1 MSIITL
7 TTDYGNKDYSV
18 SELKA
23 KIYNEISDVRI
34 VDVSHNISPFNLT
47 EAAYIIKS
55 AYRHF
60 PKESIHIIG
69 IESELTP
76 ENAHIAMK
84 FDNNYFIGADNGVFS
99 MIIDDFKADSIV
111 EINIHKNYNN
121 TITANDVFVK
131 VATHISRDGKLE
143 VIGKKIDSIKEIKD
157 IKPVIS
163 NDNNQIIGSVIY
175 IDNYGNVVTNITQ
188 KIFNEISKSR
198 AFTIYARNVKFD
210 KIFNNYSDAIDY
222 SIPKEK
228 REEDGKKI
236 ALFNNLGYLELS
248 IYKSNPSTVGSAS
261 TLFGLGYRDQI
272 SIHFWCLKLV
282 DNFLCIIVRLLMHL
296 NIFDKKI

>member
-23 KIYNEISDVRI
+23 KIYNEITDVRI
-34 VDVSHNISPFNLT
+34 VDISHNISPFNLT

-60 PKESIHIIG
+60 PKGSIHIIG
-69 IESELTP
+69 IESDLTP

-84 FDNNYFIGADNGVFS
+84 FDDNYFIGADNGIFS
-99 MIIDDFKADSIV
+99 MIIGDFKADSMV

-131 VATHISRDGKLE
+131 IATHISRDGKLE
-143 VIGKKIDSIKEIKD
+143 VIGKKIDLIKEIKD
-157 IKPVIS
+157 IKPVVS

-188 KIFNEISKSR
+188 NTFDKIAKSR
-198 AFTIYARNVKFD
+198 PFTIYARNVKFD

-222 SIPKEK
+222 SIPKDK

-272 SIHFWCLKLV
+272 SIHF
-282 DNFLCIIVRLLMHL
+282 
-296 NIFDKKI
+296 

>member
-7 TTDYGNKDYSV
+7 TSDYGNKDYSV

-23 KIYNEISDVRI
+23 KIYNEITDVRI
-34 VDVSHNISPFNLT
+34 VDISHNISPFNLT

-60 PKESIHIIG
+60 PKGSIHIIG
-69 IESELTP
+69 IESDLTP

-84 FDNNYFIGADNGVFS
+84 FNDNYFIGADNGVFS
-99 MIIDDFKADSIV
+99 MIIGDFKADSMV

-131 VATHISRDGKLE
+131 IATHISRDGKLE
-143 VIGKKIDSIKEIKD
+143 VVGKKIDSIKEIKN
-157 IKPVIS
+157 IKPVVS
-163 NDNNQIIGSVIY
+163 SDNNQIIGSVIY

-188 KIFNEISKSR
+188 NIFDKIAKSR
-198 AFTIYARNVKFD
+198 PFTIYARNVKFD

-222 SIPKEK
+222 SVPKDK

-272 SIHFWCLKLV
+272 SVHF
-282 DNFLCIIVRLLMHL
+282 
-296 NIFDKKI
+296 

>member
-23 KIYNEISDVRI
+23 KIYNEINNVRI
-34 VDVSHNISPFNLT
+34 VDISHDISPFNLT

-55 AYRHF
+55 AFRHF
-60 PKESIHIIG
+60 PKGSIHIIG
-69 IESELTP
+69 IETELTP
-76 ENAHIAMK
+76 ENAHIAME
-84 FDNNYFIGADNGVFS
+84 FNNNYFIGSDNGIFS
-99 MIIDDFKADSIV
+99 MIMDDFKANSIV
-111 EINIHKNYNN
+111 EINIHKNYNY
-121 TITANDVFVK
+121 TISANDVFVK
-131 VATHISRDGKLE
+131 VATHILRDGKLE
-143 VIGKKIDSIKEIKD
+143 VIGKEISLIKEIKD

-163 NDNNQIIGSVIY
+163 NDSNQIIGSVIY
-175 IDNYGNVVTNITQ
+175 IDNYGNVVTNITE

-198 AFTIYARNVKFD
+198 PFTIHARNVKFN

-228 REEDGKKI
+228 REEDGKKL

-248 IYKSNPSTVGSAS
+248 IYKSNPATVGSAS

-272 SIHFWCLKLV
+272 SVHF
-282 DNFLCIIVRLLMHL
+282 
-296 NIFDKKI
+296 

>member
-60 PKESIHIIG
+60 PKDSIHIIG

-76 ENAHIAMK
+76 ENAHLAMK
-84 FDNNYFIGADNGVFS
+84 FNNNYFIGADNGIFS

-121 TITANDVFVK
+121 TISANDVFVK

-143 VIGKKIDSIKEIKD
+143 VIGKKINSIKEIKD

-163 NDNNQIIGSVIY
+163 NDNNQIIGSIIY
-175 IDNYGNVVTNITQ
+175 IDNYGNVVTNITE
-188 KIFNEISKSR
+188 KIFTEISKSR
-198 AFTIYARNVKFD
+198 PFTIYARNVKFD
-210 KIFNNYSDAIDY
+210 KIFNSYSDAIDY
-222 SIPKEK
+222 SVPKEK

-272 SIHFWCLKLV
+272 SIHF
-282 DNFLCIIVRLLMHL
+282 
-296 NIFDKKI
+296 

>member
-60 PKESIHIIG
+60 PKDSIHIIG

-76 ENAHIAMK
+76 ENAHLAMK
-84 FDNNYFIGADNGVFS
+84 FNNNYFIGADNGIFS

-121 TITANDVFVK
+121 TISANDVFVK

-143 VIGKKIDSIKEIKD
+143 VIGKKINSIKEIKD

-163 NDNNQIIGSVIY
+163 NDNNQIIGSIIY
-175 IDNYGNVVTNITQ
+175 IDNYGNVVTNITE
-188 KIFNEISKSR
+188 KIFTEISKSR
-198 AFTIYARNVKFD
+198 PFTIHARNVKFD
-210 KIFNNYSDAIDY
+210 KIFNSYSDAIDY

-272 SIHFWCLKLV
+272 SIHF
-282 DNFLCIIVRLLMHL
+282 
-296 NIFDKKI
+296 

>member
-23 KIYNEISDVRI
+23 KIYNEITDVRI
-34 VDVSHNISPFNLT
+34 VDISHNISPFNLT

-60 PKESIHIIG
+60 PKGSIHIIG
-69 IESELTP
+69 IESDLTP

-84 FDNNYFIGADNGVFS
+84 FDDNYFIGADNGIFS
-99 MIIDDFKADSIV
+99 MIIGDFKADSIV

-131 VATHISRDGKLE
+131 IATHISRNGKLE

-157 IKPVIS
+157 IKPVVS

-188 KIFNEISKSR
+188 NTFDKIAKSR
-198 AFTIYARNVKFD
+198 PFTIYARNVKFD

-222 SIPKEK
+222 SVPKDK

-272 SIHFWCLKLV
+272 SIHF
-282 DNFLCIIVRLLMHL
+282 
-296 NIFDKKI
+296 

>member
-23 KIYNEISDVRI
+23 KIYNEITDVRI
-34 VDVSHNISPFNLT
+34 VDISHNISPFNLT

-60 PKESIHIIG
+60 PKGSIHIIG
-69 IESELTP
+69 IESDLTP

-84 FDNNYFIGADNGVFS
+84 FDDNYFIGADNGIFS
-99 MIIDDFKADSIV
+99 MIIGDFKADSMV

-131 VATHISRDGKLE
+131 IATHISRDGKLE
-143 VIGKKIDSIKEIKD
+143 VIGKKIDLIKEIKD
-157 IKPVIS
+157 IKPVVS

-188 KIFNEISKSR
+188 NIFDKIAKSR
-198 AFTIYARNVKFD
+198 PFTIYARNVKFD

-222 SIPKEK
+222 SVPKDK

-236 ALFNNLGYLELS
+236 ALFNDLGYLELS

-272 SIHFWCLKLV
+272 SVHF
-282 DNFLCIIVRLLMHL
+282 
-296 NIFDKKI
+296 

>member
-60 PKESIHIIG
+60 PKGSIHIIG

-121 TITANDVFVK
+121 TISANDVFVK

-175 IDNYGNVVTNITQ
+175 IDNYGNVVTNITE

-198 AFTIYARNVKFD
+198 PFTIHARNVKFD

-222 SIPKEK
+222 SIPKQK

-248 IYKSNPSTVGSAS
+248 IYKSNPATVGSAS

-272 SIHFWCLKLV
+272 SVHF
-282 DNFLCIIVRLLMHL
+282 
-296 NIFDKKI
+296 

>member
-23 KIYNEISDVRI
+23 KIYNEITDVRI
-34 VDVSHNISPFNLT
+34 VDISHNISPFNLT

-60 PKESIHIIG
+60 PKGSIHIIG
-69 IESELTP
+69 IESDLTP

-84 FDNNYFIGADNGVFS
+84 FDDNYFIGADNGVFS
-99 MIIDDFKADSIV
+99 MIIGDFKADSMV

-131 VATHISRDGKLE
+131 IATHISRDGKLE

-157 IKPVIS
+157 IKPVVS

-188 KIFNEISKSR
+188 NIFDKIAKSR
-198 AFTIYARNVKFD
+198 PFTIYARNVKFD

-222 SIPKEK
+222 SIPKDK

-272 SIHFWCLKLV
+272 SVHF
-282 DNFLCIIVRLLMHL
+282 
-296 NIFDKKI
+296 

>member
-7 TTDYGNKDYSV
+7 TSDYGNKDYSV

-23 KIYNEISDVRI
+23 KIYNEITDVRI
-34 VDVSHNISPFNLT
+34 VDISHNISPFNLT

-60 PKESIHIIG
+60 PKGSIHIIG
-69 IESELTP
+69 IESDLTP
-76 ENAHIAMK
+76 ENIHIAMK
-84 FDNNYFIGADNGVFS
+84 FDDNYFIGADNGIFS
-99 MIIDDFKADSIV
+99 MIIGDFKADSMV

-131 VATHISRDGKLE
+131 IATHISRNGKLE

-157 IKPVIS
+157 IKPVVS

-188 KIFNEISKSR
+188 NIFDKIAKSR
-198 AFTIYARNVKFD
+198 PFTIYARNVKFD

-222 SIPKEK
+222 SIPKDK

-272 SIHFWCLKLV
+272 SIHF
-282 DNFLCIIVRLLMHL
+282 
-296 NIFDKKI
+296 

>member
-23 KIYNEISDVRI
+23 KIYNEITDVRI
-34 VDVSHNISPFNLT
+34 VDISHNISPFNLT

-60 PKESIHIIG
+60 PKGSIHIIG
-69 IESELTP
+69 IESDLTP

-84 FDNNYFIGADNGVFS
+84 FDDNYFIGADNGIFS
-99 MIIDDFKADSIV
+99 MIIGDFKADSIV

-131 VATHISRDGKLE
+131 IATHISREGKLE
-143 VIGKKIDSIKEIKD
+143 IIGKKIDSIKEIKD
-157 IKPVIS
+157 IKPVVS

-188 KIFNEISKSR
+188 NIFDKIAKSR
-198 AFTIYARNVKFD
+198 PFTIYARNVKFD

-222 SIPKEK
+222 SVPKDK

-272 SIHFWCLKLV
+272 SVHF
-282 DNFLCIIVRLLMHL
+282 
-296 NIFDKKI
+296 

>member
-23 KIYNEISDVRI
+23 KIYNEITDVRI
-34 VDVSHNISPFNLT
+34 VDISHNISPFNLT

-60 PKESIHIIG
+60 PKGSIHIIG
-69 IESELTP
+69 IESDLTP

-84 FDNNYFIGADNGVFS
+84 FDDNYFIGADNGIFS
-99 MIIDDFKADSIV
+99 MIIGDFKADSMV

-131 VATHISRDGKLE
+131 IATHISRDGKLE

-157 IKPVIS
+157 IKPVVS

-188 KIFNEISKSR
+188 NIFDKIAKSR
-198 AFTIYARNVKFD
+198 PFTIYARNVKFD

-222 SIPKEK
+222 SIPKDK

-272 SIHFWCLKLV
+272 SVHF
-282 DNFLCIIVRLLMHL
+282 
-296 NIFDKKI
+296 

>member
-23 KIYNEISDVRI
+23 KIYNEITDVRI

-60 PKESIHIIG
+60 PKGSIHIIG
-69 IESELTP
+69 IESDLTP

-84 FDNNYFIGADNGVFS
+84 FDDNYFIGADNGIFS
-99 MIIDDFKADSIV
+99 MIIGDFKADSMV
-111 EINIHKNYNN
+111 EINIHKNYNY

-131 VATHISRDGKLE
+131 IATHISREGKLE

-157 IKPVIS
+157 IKPVVS

-175 IDNYGNVVTNITQ
+175 IDNYGNVVTNITE
-188 KIFNEISKSR
+188 KIFNKIAKSR
-198 AFTIYARNVKFD
+198 PFTIYARNVKFD
-210 KIFNNYSDAIDY
+210 IIYNTYSDAIDY
-222 SIPKEK
+222 SISKDK

-272 SIHFWCLKLV
+272 SVHF
-282 DNFLCIIVRLLMHL
+282 
-296 NIFDKKI
+296 

>member
-34 VDVSHNISPFNLT
+34 VDISHNISPFNLT

-60 PKESIHIIG
+60 PKDSIHIIG

-76 ENAHIAMK
+76 ENAHVAMK
-84 FDNNYFIGADNGVFS
+84 FDDNYFIGADNGVFS

-121 TITANDVFVK
+121 AITANDVFVK
-131 VATHISRDGKLE
+131 IATHISRDGKLE

-157 IKPVIS
+157 IKPVVS

-188 KIFNEISKSR
+188 KIFNDISKSR
-198 AFTIYARNVKFD
+198 PFTINARNVKFN

-228 REEDGKKI
+228 REEDGKKL
-236 ALFNNLGYLELS
+236 ALFNTLGYLELS

-261 TLFGLGYRDQI
+261 TLFGLGYRDPI
-272 SIHFWCLKLV
+272 SIHF
-282 DNFLCIIVRLLMHL
+282 
-296 NIFDKKI
+296 

>member
-23 KIYNEISDVRI
+23 KIYNEITDVRI
-34 VDVSHNISPFNLT
+34 VDISHNISPFNLT

-60 PKESIHIIG
+60 PKGSIHIIG
-69 IESELTP
+69 IESDLTP
-76 ENAHIAMK
+76 ENIHIAMK
-84 FDNNYFIGADNGVFS
+84 FDDNYFIGADNGVFS
-99 MIIDDFKADSIV
+99 MIIGDFKADSMV

-131 VATHISRDGKLE
+131 IATHISRDGKLE

-157 IKPVIS
+157 IKPVVS
-163 NDNNQIIGSVIY
+163 SDNNQIIGSVIY

-188 KIFNEISKSR
+188 NIFDKIAKSR
-198 AFTIYARNVKFD
+198 PFTIYARNVKFD

-222 SIPKEK
+222 SVPKDK

-272 SIHFWCLKLV
+272 SVHF
-282 DNFLCIIVRLLMHL
+282 
-296 NIFDKKI
+296 

>member
-60 PKESIHIIG
+60 PKDSIHIIG
-69 IESELTP
+69 IDSELTP

-84 FDNNYFIGADNGVFS
+84 FNDNYFIGADNGIFS

-121 TITANDVFVK
+121 TISTNDVFVK
-131 VATHISRDGKLE
+131 IATHILRDGKLE

-157 IKPVIS
+157 IKPAIS
-163 NDNNQIIGSVIY
+163 NDDNQIIGSVIY

-188 KIFNEISKSR
+188 KNFNEISKSR
-198 AFTIYARNVKFD
+198 PFTIYARNVKFNR
-210 KIFNNYSDAIDY
+210 IYNSYSDAIDY
-222 SIPKEK
+222 SIPKDK

-261 TLFGLGYRDQI
+261 TLFGLNYRDTI
-272 SIHFWCLKLV
+272 SIHF
-282 DNFLCIIVRLLMHL
+282 
-296 NIFDKKI
+296 

>member
-23 KIYNEISDVRI
+23 KIYNEITDVRI
-34 VDVSHNISPFNLT
+34 VDISHNISPFNLT

-60 PKESIHIIG
+60 PKGSIHIIG
-69 IESELTP
+69 IESDLTP

-84 FDNNYFIGADNGVFS
+84 FDDNYFIGADNGIFS
-99 MIIDDFKADSIV
+99 MIIGDFKADSIV

-131 VATHISRDGKLE
+131 IATHISRDGKLE

-157 IKPVIS
+157 IKPVVS

-188 KIFNEISKSR
+188 NTFDKIAKSR
-198 AFTIYARNVKFD
+198 PFTIYARNVKFD

-222 SIPKEK
+222 SIPKDK

-272 SIHFWCLKLV
+272 SIHF
-282 DNFLCIIVRLLMHL
+282 
-296 NIFDKKI
+296 

>member
-23 KIYNEISDVRI
+23 KIYNEITDVRI
-34 VDVSHNISPFNLT
+34 VDISHNISPFNLT

-60 PKESIHIIG
+60 PKGSIHIIG
-69 IESELTP
+69 IESDLTP

-84 FDNNYFIGADNGVFS
+84 FDDNYFIGADNGIFS
-99 MIIDDFKADSIV
+99 MIIGDFKADSMV

-131 VATHISRDGKLE
+131 IATHISRDGKLE

-157 IKPVIS
+157 IKPVVS

-188 KIFNEISKSR
+188 NTFDKIAKSR
-198 AFTIYARNVKFD
+198 PFTIYARNVKFD

-222 SIPKEK
+222 SIPKDK

-272 SIHFWCLKLV
+272 SIHF
-282 DNFLCIIVRLLMHL
+282 
-296 NIFDKKI
+296 

>member
-23 KIYNEISDVRI
+23 KIYNEITDVRI

-60 PKESIHIIG
+60 PKGSIHIIG
-69 IESELTP
+69 IESDLTP

-84 FDNNYFIGADNGVFS
+84 FDDNYFIGADNGIFS
-99 MIIDDFKADSIV
+99 MIIGDFKADSMV

-131 VATHISRDGKLE
+131 IATHISREGKLE

-157 IKPVIS
+157 IKPVVS

-175 IDNYGNVVTNITQ
+175 IDNYGNVVTNITE
-188 KIFNEISKSR
+188 KIFDKIAKSR
-198 AFTIYARNVKFD
+198 PFTIYARNVKFD
-210 KIFNNYSDAIDY
+210 RIYNTYSDAIDY
-222 SIPKEK
+222 SISKDK

-272 SIHFWCLKLV
+272 SVHF
-282 DNFLCIIVRLLMHL
+282 
-296 NIFDKKI
+296 

>member
-23 KIYNEISDVRI
+23 KIYNEITDVRI

-60 PKESIHIIG
+60 PKGSIHIIG
-69 IESELTP
+69 IESDLTP

-84 FDNNYFIGADNGVFS
+84 FDDNYFIGADNGVFS
-99 MIIDDFKADSIV
+99 MIIGDFKADSMV
-111 EINIHKNYNN
+111 EINIHKNYNY

-131 VATHISRDGKLE
+131 IATHISRDGKLE
-143 VIGKKIDSIKEIKD
+143 VIGKKIDLIKEIKD
-157 IKPVIS
+157 IKPVVS
-163 NDNNQIIGSVIY
+163 SDNNQIIGSVIY

-188 KIFNEISKSR
+188 NIFDKIAKSR
-198 AFTIYARNVKFD
+198 PFTIYARNVKFD

-222 SIPKEK
+222 SIPKDK

-272 SIHFWCLKLV
+272 SIHF
-282 DNFLCIIVRLLMHL
+282 
-296 NIFDKKI
+296 

>member
-23 KIYNEISDVRI
+23 KIYNEITDVRI

-60 PKESIHIIG
+60 PKGSIHIIG
-69 IESELTP
+69 IESDLTP

-84 FDNNYFIGADNGVFS
+84 FDDNYFIGADNGIFS
-99 MIIDDFKADSIV
+99 MIIGDFKADSIV
-111 EINIHKNYNN
+111 EINIHKNYNY

-131 VATHISRDGKLE
+131 IATHISRDGKLE

-157 IKPVIS
+157 IKPVVS
-163 NDNNQIIGSVIY
+163 NENNQIIGSVIY
-175 IDNYGNVVTNITQ
+175 IDNYGNVVTNITE
-188 KIFNEISKSR
+188 KIFEKIAKSR
-198 AFTIYARNVKFD
+198 PFTIYARNVKFD
-210 KIFNNYSDAIDY
+210 IIYNTYSDAIDY
-222 SIPKEK
+222 SISKDK

-272 SIHFWCLKLV
+272 SIHF
-282 DNFLCIIVRLLMHL
+282 
-296 NIFDKKI
+296 

>member
-84 FDNNYFIGADNGVFS
+84 FDNNYFIGADNGIFS

-175 IDNYGNVVTNITQ
+175 IDNYGNVVTNITE

-222 SIPKEK
+222 TIPKEK

-272 SIHFWCLKLV
+272 SIHF
-282 DNFLCIIVRLLMHL
+282 
-296 NIFDKKI
+296 

>member
-23 KIYNEISDVRI
+23 KIYNEITDVRI

-60 PKESIHIIG
+60 PKGSIHIIG
-69 IESELTP
+69 IESDLTP

-84 FDNNYFIGADNGVFS
+84 FDDNYFIGADNGIFS
-99 MIIDDFKADSIV
+99 MIIGDFKADSMV
-111 EINIHKNYNN
+111 EINIHKNYNY

-131 VATHISRDGKLE
+131 IATHISREGKLE

-157 IKPVIS
+157 IKPVVS

-175 IDNYGNVVTNITQ
+175 IDNYGNVVTNITE
-188 KIFNEISKSR
+188 KIFDKIAKSR
-198 AFTIYARNVKFD
+198 PFTIYARNVKFD
-210 KIFNNYSDAIDY
+210 RIYNTYSDAIDY
-222 SIPKEK
+222 SISKDK

-272 SIHFWCLKLV
+272 SVHF
-282 DNFLCIIVRLLMHL
+282 
-296 NIFDKKI
+296 

>member
-7 TTDYGNKDYSV
+7 TSDYGNKDYSV

-23 KIYNEISDVRI
+23 KIYNEITDVRI
-34 VDVSHNISPFNLT
+34 VDISHNISPFNLT

-60 PKESIHIIG
+60 PKGSIHIIG
-69 IESELTP
+69 IESDLTP

-84 FDNNYFIGADNGVFS
+84 FNDNYFIGADNGIFS
-99 MIIDDFKADSIV
+99 MIIGDFKADSMV

-131 VATHISRDGKLE
+131 IATHISRDGKLE

-157 IKPVIS
+157 IKPVVS
-163 NDNNQIIGSVIY
+163 SDNNQIIGSVIY

-188 KIFNEISKSR
+188 NIFDKIAKSR
-198 AFTIYARNVKFD
+198 PFTIYARNVKFD

-222 SIPKEK
+222 SVPKDK

-272 SIHFWCLKLV
+272 SIHF
-282 DNFLCIIVRLLMHL
+282 
-296 NIFDKKI
+296 

>member
-60 PKESIHIIG
+60 PKDSIHIIG
-69 IESELTP
+69 IDSELTP

-84 FDNNYFIGADNGVFS
+84 FNDNYFIGADNGIFS

-121 TITANDVFVK
+121 TISTNDVFVK
-131 VATHISRDGKLE
+131 IATHILRDGKLE

-157 IKPVIS
+157 IKPAIS
-163 NDNNQIIGSVIY
+163 NDDNQIIGSVIY

-188 KIFNEISKSR
+188 KIFNKISKSR
-198 AFTIYARNVKFD
+198 PFTIYARNVKFNT
-210 KIFNNYSDAIDY
+210 IFNSYSDAIDY
-222 SIPKEK
+222 SIPKDK

-261 TLFGLGYRDQI
+261 TLFGLNYRDTI
-272 SIHFWCLKLV
+272 SIHF
-282 DNFLCIIVRLLMHL
+282 
-296 NIFDKKI
+296 

>member
-23 KIYNEISDVRI
+23 KIYNEITDVRI
-34 VDVSHNISPFNLT
+34 VDISHNISPFNLT

-60 PKESIHIIG
+60 PKGSIHIIG
-69 IESELTP
+69 IESDLTP

-84 FDNNYFIGADNGVFS
+84 FDDNYFIGADNGIFS
-99 MIIDDFKADSIV
+99 MIIGDFKADSMV

-131 VATHISRDGKLE
+131 IATHISRDGKLE

-157 IKPVIS
+157 IKPVVS

-188 KIFNEISKSR
+188 NIFDKIAKSR
-198 AFTIYARNVKFD
+198 PFTIYARNVKFD

-222 SIPKEK
+222 SVPKDK

-272 SIHFWCLKLV
+272 SIHF
-282 DNFLCIIVRLLMHL
+282 
-296 NIFDKKI
+296 

>member
-23 KIYNEISDVRI
+23 KIYNEITDVRI

-60 PKESIHIIG
+60 PKGSIHIIG
-69 IESELTP
+69 IESDLTP

-84 FDNNYFIGADNGVFS
+84 FDDNYFIGADNGIFS
-99 MIIDDFKADSIV
+99 MIIGDFKADSMV
-111 EINIHKNYNN
+111 EINIHKNYNY

-131 VATHISRDGKLE
+131 IATHISREGKLE

-157 IKPVIS
+157 IKPVVS

-175 IDNYGNVVTNITQ
+175 IDNYGNVVTNITE
-188 KIFNEISKSR
+188 KIFNKIAKSR
-198 AFTIYARNVKFD
+198 PFTIYARNVKFD
-210 KIFNNYSDAIDY
+210 RIYNTYSDAIDY
-222 SIPKEK
+222 SISKDK

-272 SIHFWCLKLV
+272 SVHF
-282 DNFLCIIVRLLMHL
+282 
-296 NIFDKKI
+296 

>member
-34 VDVSHNISPFNLT
+34 VDISHNISPFNLT
-47 EAAYIIKS
+47 EAAYIIRS
-55 AYRHF
+55 AYKHF
-60 PKESIHIIG
+60 PKGSIHIIG
-69 IESELTP
+69 VESDLTP

-84 FDNNYFIGADNGVFS
+84 FDDNYFIGANNGVFS

-121 TITANDVFVK
+121 TISANDVFVK

-143 VIGKKIDSIKEIKD
+143 VIGKKINSIKEIKD

-163 NDNNQIIGSVIY
+163 NDNNQIIGSIIY
-175 IDNYGNVVTNITQ
+175 IDNYGNVVTNITE
-188 KIFNEISKSR
+188 KIFTEISKSR
-198 AFTIYARNVKFD
+198 PFTIYARNVKFD
-210 KIFNNYSDAIDY
+210 KIFNSYSDAIDY
-222 SIPKEK
+222 SVPKEK

-272 SIHFWCLKLV
+272 SIHF
-282 DNFLCIIVRLLMHL
+282 
-296 NIFDKKI
+296 

>member
-23 KIYNEISDVRI
+23 KIYNEITDVRI
-34 VDVSHNISPFNLT
+34 VDISHNISPFNLT

-60 PKESIHIIG
+60 PKGSIHIIG
-69 IESELTP
+69 IESDLTP

-84 FDNNYFIGADNGVFS
+84 FDDNYFIGADNGVFS
-99 MIIDDFKADSIV
+99 MIIGDFKADSMV

-131 VATHISRDGKLE
+131 IATHISRDGKLE

-157 IKPVIS
+157 IKPVVS
-163 NDNNQIIGSVIY
+163 SDNNQIIGSVIY

-188 KIFNEISKSR
+188 NIFDKIAKSR
-198 AFTIYARNVKFD
+198 PFTIYARNVKFD

-222 SIPKEK
+222 SIPKDK

-236 ALFNNLGYLELS
+236 ALYNNLGYLELS

-272 SIHFWCLKLV
+272 SVHF
-282 DNFLCIIVRLLMHL
+282 
-296 NIFDKKI
+296 

>member
-60 PKESIHIIG
+60 PKGSIHIIG
-69 IESELTP
+69 IESDLTP

-84 FDNNYFIGADNGVFS
+84 FDDKYFIGADNGIFS
-99 MIIDDFKADSIV
+99 MIIRDFKADSIV
-111 EINIHKNYNN
+111 EINIHKNYNY

-131 VATHISRDGKLE
+131 IATHISREGKLE

-157 IKPVIS
+157 IKPVVS
-163 NDNNQIIGSVIY
+163 SDNNQIIGSVIY
-175 IDNYGNVVTNITQ
+175 IDNYGNVVTNITE
-188 KIFNEISKSR
+188 KIFNKIAKSR
-198 AFTIYARNVKFD
+198 PFTIYARNVKFD
-210 KIFNNYSDAIDY
+210 RIYNNYSDAIDY
-222 SIPKEK
+222 SISKDK

-272 SIHFWCLKLV
+272 SVHF
-282 DNFLCIIVRLLMHL
+282 
-296 NIFDKKI
+296 

>member
-7 TTDYGNKDYSV
+7 TSDYGNKDYSV

-23 KIYNEISDVRI
+23 KIYNEITDVRI
-34 VDVSHNISPFNLT
+34 VDISHNISPFNLT

-60 PKESIHIIG
+60 PKGSIHIIG
-69 IESELTP
+69 IESDLTP

-84 FDNNYFIGADNGVFS
+84 FDDNYFIGADNGVFS
-99 MIIDDFKADSIV
+99 MIIGDFKADSMV

-131 VATHISRDGKLE
+131 IATHISRDGKLE

-157 IKPVIS
+157 IKPVVS
-163 NDNNQIIGSVIY
+163 SDNNQIIGSVIY

-188 KIFNEISKSR
+188 NIFDKIAKSR
-198 AFTIYARNVKFD
+198 PFTIYARNVKFD

-222 SIPKEK
+222 SIPKDK

-272 SIHFWCLKLV
+272 SVHF
-282 DNFLCIIVRLLMHL
+282 
-296 NIFDKKI
+296 

>member
-34 VDVSHNISPFNLT
+34 VDISHNISPFNLT

-60 PKESIHIIG
+60 PKDSIHIIG

-76 ENAHIAMK
+76 ENAHLAMK
-84 FDNNYFIGADNGVFS
+84 FDDNYFIGADNGVFS

-121 TITANDVFVK
+121 AITANDVFVK
-131 VATHISRDGKLE
+131 IATHISRDGKLE

-157 IKPVIS
+157 IKPVVS

-198 AFTIYARNVKFD
+198 PFTINARNVKFN

-228 REEDGKKI
+228 REEDGKKL
-236 ALFNNLGYLELS
+236 ALFNTLGYLELS

-261 TLFGLGYRDQI
+261 TLFGLGYRDPI
-272 SIHFWCLKLV
+272 SIHF
-282 DNFLCIIVRLLMHL
+282 
-296 NIFDKKI
+296 

>member
-60 PKESIHIIG
+60 PKDSIHIIG
-69 IESELTP
+69 IDSELTP

-84 FDNNYFIGADNGVFS
+84 FNDNYFIGADNGIFS

-121 TITANDVFVK
+121 TISTNDVFVK
-131 VATHISRDGKLE
+131 IATHILRDGKLE

-157 IKPVIS
+157 IKPAIS
-163 NDNNQIIGSVIY
+163 NDDNQIIGSVIY

-188 KIFNEISKSR
+188 KNFNEISKSR
-198 AFTIYARNVKFD
+198 PFTIYARNVKFNR
-210 KIFNNYSDAIDY
+210 IFNSYSDAIDY
-222 SIPKEK
+222 SIPKDK

-261 TLFGLGYRDQI
+261 TLFGLNYRDTI
-272 SIHFWCLKLV
+272 SIHF
-282 DNFLCIIVRLLMHL
+282 
-296 NIFDKKI
+296 

>member
-60 PKESIHIIG
+60 PKGSIHIIG
-69 IESELTP
+69 IESDLTP

-84 FDNNYFIGADNGVFS
+84 FDDNYFIGADNGIFS
-99 MIIDDFKADSIV
+99 MIIGDFKADSMV
-111 EINIHKNYNN
+111 EINIHKNYNY

-131 VATHISRDGKLE
+131 IATHISREGKLE

-157 IKPVIS
+157 IKPVVS

-175 IDNYGNVVTNITQ
+175 IDNYGNVVTNITE
-188 KIFNEISKSR
+188 KIFNKIAKSR
-198 AFTIYARNVKFD
+198 PFTIYARNVKFD
-210 KIFNNYSDAIDY
+210 RIYNTYSDAIDY
-222 SIPKEK
+222 SISKDK

-272 SIHFWCLKLV
+272 SVHF
-282 DNFLCIIVRLLMHL
+282 
-296 NIFDKKI
+296 

>member
-60 PKESIHIIG
+60 PKDSIHIIG
-69 IESELTP
+69 IDSELTP

-84 FDNNYFIGADNGVFS
+84 FNDNYFIGADNGIFS

-121 TITANDVFVK
+121 TISTNDVFVK
-131 VATHISRDGKLE
+131 IATHILRDGKLE

-157 IKPVIS
+157 IKPAIS
-163 NDNNQIIGSVIY
+163 NDDNQIIGSVIY

-198 AFTIYARNVKFD
+198 PFTIYARNVKFNR
-210 KIFNNYSDAIDY
+210 IYNSYSDAIDY
-222 SIPKEK
+222 SIPKDK

-261 TLFGLGYRDQI
+261 TLFGLNYRDTI
-272 SIHFWCLKLV
+272 SIHF
-282 DNFLCIIVRLLMHL
+282 
-296 NIFDKKI
+296 

>member
-23 KIYNEISDVRI
+23 KIYNEITDVRI

-60 PKESIHIIG
+60 PKGSIHIIG
-69 IESELTP
+69 IESDLTP

-84 FDNNYFIGADNGVFS
+84 FDDNYFIGADNGIFS
-99 MIIDDFKADSIV
+99 MIIGDFKADSIV
-111 EINIHKNYNN
+111 EINIHKNYNY

-131 VATHISRDGKLE
+131 IATHISREGKLE
-143 VIGKKIDSIKEIKD
+143 VIGKNIDSIKEIKD
-157 IKPVIS
+157 IKPVVS

-175 IDNYGNVVTNITQ
+175 IDNYGNVVTNITE
-188 KIFNEISKSR
+188 KIFNKIAKSR
-198 AFTIYARNVKFD
+198 PFTIYARNVKFD
-210 KIFNNYSDAIDY
+210 RIYNNYSDAIDY
-222 SIPKEK
+222 SISKDK

-272 SIHFWCLKLV
+272 SVHF
-282 DNFLCIIVRLLMHL
+282 
-296 NIFDKKI
+296 

>member
-23 KIYNEISDVRI
+23 KIYNEITDVRI
-34 VDVSHNISPFNLT
+34 VDISHNISPFNLT

-60 PKESIHIIG
+60 PKGSIHIIG
-69 IESELTP
+69 IESDLTP

-84 FDNNYFIGADNGVFS
+84 FDDNYFIGADNGVFS
-99 MIIDDFKADSIV
+99 MIIGDFKADSMV

-131 VATHISRDGKLE
+131 IATHISRDGKLE

-157 IKPVIS
+157 IKPVVS
-163 NDNNQIIGSVIY
+163 SDNNQIIGSVIY

-188 KIFNEISKSR
+188 NIFDKIAKSR
-198 AFTIYARNVKFD
+198 PFTIYARNVKFD

-222 SIPKEK
+222 SVPKDK

-272 SIHFWCLKLV
+272 SIHF
-282 DNFLCIIVRLLMHL
+282 
-296 NIFDKKI
+296 